1 LKQEQ
6 WKVEVTKINSESL
19 KAELFLQP
27 GTTAR
32 FRRWRVT
39 CRVRGALCAK
49 RFLSVYGRLVDSK
62 PLLAL
67 PQDIQMNK
75 TEMIENIE
83 LYLDMLVHSFDDHDS
98 HDTELDH
105 HIFVMKCLVEF
116 LKNKNDDEDVL
127 PALKNLI
134 EITYV
139 DEDNYVLVS
148 FCDFLGSWASLKT
161 DHED

>member
-1 LKQEQ
+1 
-6 WKVEVTKINSESL
+6 
-19 KAELFLQP
+19 
-27 GTTAR
+27 
-32 FRRWRVT
+32 
-39 CRVRGALCAK
+39 
-49 RFLSVYGRLVDSK
+49 
-62 PLLAL
+62 
-67 PQDIQMNK
+67 MNK